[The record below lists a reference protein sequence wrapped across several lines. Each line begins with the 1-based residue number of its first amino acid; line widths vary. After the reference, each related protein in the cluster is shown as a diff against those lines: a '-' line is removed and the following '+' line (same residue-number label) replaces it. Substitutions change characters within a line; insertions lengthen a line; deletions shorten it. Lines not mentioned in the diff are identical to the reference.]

1 MIYGKLGRDFWL
13 YRIGQAISV
22 TGSGSSRIAFAW
34 WVLEKTGSAVSLA
47 EIASCALFV
56 QNLSLL
62 IFSPLG
68 DRFERRK
75 LIILSDFIRGISAII
90 LCLMAFFDHYIVW
103 LVWSTSL
110 SFAFGNGIF
119 GISAKAIL
127 PQLVSKEDLREAV
140 RQGQMVMSLG
150 NVLGTL
156 LGGVIVSS
164 MGVGAAFAF
173 DAVSYCLALM
183 ATSAIATSFQ
193 TPKCGVRFSDFL
205 SKWHK
210 DLLAGFRVLSHL
222 PTIYGLV
229 SILIFV
235 DLALAPF
242 LMEIAVLVKLT
253 KNLPPWFLG
262 SLNSCLSLGAI
273 CGAVSIKFVCSN
285 NRLDRTIFHGILIMG
300 ICIFILPIIPNFLWS
315 FFVIFLIGIGSFST
329 EIPINT
335 QITLAMPDSLRSR
348 IDAIVGTCCGLMAP
362 LGMLGAGYLMKA
374 FGPQFSVSLSG
385 LLLLL
390 LAPSIS
396 PSFWSSL

>member
-1 MIYGKLGRDFWL
+1 MWL
-13 YRIGQAISV
+13 KQFIAKVRRRGVIGSV
-22 TGSGSSRIAFAW
+22 DRAMSMCQER
-34 WVLEKTGSAVSLA
+34 
-47 EIASCALFV
+47 LF
-56 QNLSLL
+56 
-62 IFSPLG
+62 
-68 DRFERRK
+68 
-75 LIILSDFIRGISAII
+75 
-90 LCLMAFFDHYIVW
+90 
-103 LVWSTSL
+103 
-110 SFAFGNGIF
+110 
-119 GISAKAIL
+119 
-127 PQLVSKEDLREAV
+127 DLRYGTNTVCAYLKSLTIDSPNVALGVEYAPM
-140 RQGQMVMSLG
+140 RLRPLRRLMSALTLPLDG
-150 NVLGTL
+150 TFVDVGCGKGRVLLWAANCGFQR
-156 LGGVIVSS
+156 IV
-164 MGVGAAFAF
+164 GLEFAKELQLDAFAF

-315 FFVIFLIGIGSFST
+315 FFVIFLIGIGSFWT

-390 LAPSIS
+390 LAPGLFLVPHYSKFFRQ
-396 PSFWSSL
+396 PSESADEFLPRQFPKAFDEALL